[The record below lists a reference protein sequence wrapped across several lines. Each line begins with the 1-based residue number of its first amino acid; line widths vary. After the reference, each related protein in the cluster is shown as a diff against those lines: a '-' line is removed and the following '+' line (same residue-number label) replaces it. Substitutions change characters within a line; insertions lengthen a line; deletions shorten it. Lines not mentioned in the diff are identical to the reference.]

1 VKHVRPICRCNV
13 VAADQTQEFICRTM
27 EMLNA
32 LLQFFGGASPV
43 GLWIESKC
51 AIPTPNPSGG
61 TGTTTTA

>member
-1 VKHVRPICRCNV
+1 MV
-13 VAADQTQEFICRTM
+13 VADQTQEFICRTM
-27 EMLNA
+27 EMINA